1 MATMLGRKLGFSGV
15 FGCQHAEKEKVRE
28 RPSLEKDYVIGE
40 ILGSGGFGTVYSG
53 FRRRDNLPVAI
64 KHILKEKVTEWGQIN
79 GHQVP
84 MEVCLL
90 RKTQSVQG
98 VIKLLDTF
106 ERSDS
111 FILVME
117 RPDPVKDLFDFIT
130 EKGALRE
137 DAAREFFRQILQIV
151 QNVTRCGVLHRD
163 IKDENIL
170 VDLKTGQ
177 LKLIDFGSGAI
188 LKEGVYTE
196 FDGTRVYSPP
206 EWIRYQRY
214 HGLPATVWSL
224 GILLYDL
231 VCGDIPF
238 EHDHQIVEARL
249 TFKRRLSPQ
258 VEDLIGKCLSIRP
271 ADRPSLE
278 EIAKHPWM
286 QAAAPI
292 PIPAGN
298 LKRQQQLR
306 QEDLA
311 NCNNLDAASLS
322 SQESI

>member
-1 MATMLGRKLGFSGV
+1 MLGRKLGFTGV
-15 FGCQHAEKEKVRE
+15 FACTSSHQHVEKEKVRE
-28 RPSLEKDYVIGE
+28 RSSLEKDYTVGE

-79 GHQVP
+79 GHHVP
-84 MEVCLL
+84 LEVCLL
-90 RKTQSVQG
+90 RKTQGVQG

-137 DAAREFFRQILQIV
+137 DAAREFFRQIVHIV
-151 QNVTRCGVLHRD
+151 QNITRCGVLHRD

-188 LKEGVYTE
+188 LKDGIYTE

-214 HGLPATVWSL
+214 HGMPATVWSL

-249 TFKRRLSPQ
+249 TFKRRVSPQ
-258 VEDLIGKCLSIRP
+258 VEDLINKCLSVRP
-271 ADRPSLE
+271 TDRPSLE
-278 EIAKHPWM
+278 EIMKHPWM
-286 QAAAPI
+286 QAGIPI
-292 PIPAGN
+292 PIPGS
-298 LKRQQQLR
+298 KR

-311 NCNNLDAASLS
+311 NSNLDAASLS

>member
-1 MATMLGRKLGFSGV
+1 MLGRKLGFGGV
-15 FGCQHAEKEKVRE
+15 FSSNTNQHVEKEKAMKE
-28 RPSLEKDYVIGE
+28 RSGGLDKDYIVGE
-40 ILGSGGFGTVYSG
+40 ILGTGGFGTVYAG
-53 FRRRDNLPVAI
+53 YRRRDHLPVAI

-79 GHQVP
+79 GHNVP

-90 RKTQSVQG
+90 RKTQAVHG

-130 EKGALRE
+130 EKGALDE
-137 DAAREFFRQILQIV
+137 NTAREFFRQIVSITQA
-151 QNVTRCGVLHRD
+151 VTRCGVLHRD

-177 LKLIDFGSGAI
+177 LKLIDFGSGAF
-188 LKEGVYTE
+188 LKDGIYTE

-206 EWIRYQRY
+206 EWIRLHRYQ
-214 HGLPATVWSL
+214 GKPATVWSL

-238 EHDHQIVEARL
+238 EQDHQILRAEV
-249 TFKRRLSPQ
+249 TFKRNVSNG
-258 VEDLIGKCLSIRP
+258 VMDLIKKCLALRP
-271 ADRPSLE
+271 SERPSLE
-278 EIAKHPWM
+278 EIVDHSWM
-286 QAAAPI
+286 QAGI
-292 PIPAGN
+292 PIPVTVD
-298 LKRQQQLR
+298 KR
-306 QEDLA
+306 QEDIA
-311 NCNNLDAASLS
+311 NANLSDVSSLS